1 VVAQILRL
9 KLRLLGNSFR
19 RSPWQLLGLVLGLL
33 YGFGTA
39 ILVVGG
45 LVALRFFEVG
55 VAASATIVL
64 GSAVLV
70 VFTVLPLVLGI
81 DDTLDPRKFA
91 LFGIPNTRLALS
103 LAAAS
108 FISVPTIVVA
118 IMAVAQI
125 STWSRGTAPALLAA
139 LGAVVIVV
147 TCVLSARISTSV
159 AAFLLATRR
168 ARDTTGILGLLAL
181 VSLSPVIVALV
192 SVDWAR
198 DGLDVLGRIAAVLGW
213 TPLGAAWAIPADA
226 AAGDFGAAGL
236 KTLIAVGWVVVLAA
250 VWRLLVARM
259 LVTPQR
265 QPAAKKYS
273 GLGWF
278 GVFPANRTGAVAARS
293 VTYWIRDSRYG
304 TSLIVIPFIPIFMV
318 IALVIGAGP
327 VPLIALLPLPVMC
340 LFLSWSIH
348 NDVAFDNTAIWLHMS
363 ASTPGRADRVGR
375 LLPALIVGVVVIAG
389 GSVVSALVYGDWAV
403 LPTLVGVSCSI
414 LFCGLGLSS
423 IMSARFP
430 YPAVRPGDSPFA
442 QPQSGSPAGL
452 LQAVSFLLILVFSA
466 PALVAGVLGLIDGGF
481 WPYVSLAAGLVVG
494 LAVLVGGVAWGSW
507 IFDRRGPEIL
517 AFAMRN

>member
-1 VVAQILRL
+1 MVAQILRL

-39 ILVVGG
+39 LLVVGG
-45 LVALRFFEVG
+45 LVALRFFDVEI
-55 VAASATIVL
+55 AASSTIVL
-64 GSAVLV
+64 GSAILV
-70 VFTVLPLVLGI
+70 VFTVLPLLLGI

-91 LFGIPNTRLALS
+91 LFGIPNNRLAVS
-103 LAAAS
+103 LAVAS
-108 FISVPTIVVA
+108 FISVPTVVVA
-118 IMAVAQI
+118 IMAIAQI
-125 STWSRGTAPALLAA
+125 STWSRGAAPTLLAA
-139 LGAVVIVV
+139 LAAVIIVV
-147 TCVLSARISTSV
+147 TCVLSARISTSI

-168 ARDTTGILGLLAL
+168 ARDTTAILGLLAL

-198 DGLDVLGRIAAVLGW
+198 DGLVVLGRIAAVLGW

-226 AAGDFGAAGL
+226 AAGDFGAAGV
-236 KTLIAVGWVVVLAA
+236 KTVVAVGWVVVLA
-250 VWRLLVARM
+250 VIWRLLVARM

-278 GVFPANRTGAVAARS
+278 SVFPANRTGAVAARS
-293 VTYWIRDSRYG
+293 VTYWLRDSRYG

-327 VPLIALLPLPVMC
+327 VPVIALLPLPVMC

-348 NDVAFDNTAIWLHMS
+348 NDVAFDNTAVWLHMS
-363 ASTPGRADRVGR
+363 ASTPGRADRIGR
-375 LLPALIVGVVVIAG
+375 LLPALIVGVVVIAA

-452 LQAVSFLLILVFSA
+452 LQAVSFLLILLFSA
-466 PALVAGVLGLIDGGF
+466 PALVAGVLGLLNGGV
-481 WPYVSLAAGLVVG
+481 WPYVSLAAGLVIG
-494 LAVLVGGVAWGSW
+494 IAVLVGGVAWGSW

>member
-1 VVAQILRL
+1 MVAQILRL

-33 YGFGTA
+33 YGLGTA
-39 ILVVGG
+39 VLVVGG
-45 LVALRFFEVG
+45 LIALRFFDVD

-91 LFGIPNTRLALS
+91 LFGIPNNKLATS
-103 LAAAS
+103 LAIAS
-108 FISVPTIVVA
+108 FVSVPTIVVT

-125 STWSRGTAPALLAA
+125 ATWSRGAGPALLAVA
-139 LGAVVIVV
+139 AAFIIVV

-168 ARDTTGILGLLAL
+168 ARDTTAIFGLIAL

-198 DGLDVLGRIAAVLGW
+198 EGLDVLGRIAAVLGW
-213 TPLGAAWAIPADA
+213 TPVGAAWAFPAAA
-226 AAGDFGAAGL
+226 AAGDGGAAAL
-236 KTLIAVGWVVVLAA
+236 KLLIAVGWIAVLAL
-250 VWRLLVARM
+250 VWRALVSRM
-259 LVTPQR
+259 LTTPQR
-265 QPAAKKYS
+265 QAQAKRYT

-278 GVFPANRTGAVAARS
+278 GVFPATRTGVIAARS
-293 VTYWIRDSRYG
+293 VTYWLRDSRYG
-304 TSLIVIPFIPIFMV
+304 TSLIAIPLIPIFMV
-318 IALVIGAGP
+318 VALVIGAGP
-327 VPLIALLPLPVMC
+327 LPLIALLPLPIMC

-348 NDVAFDNTAIWLHMS
+348 NDVAFDNTAVWLHTS
-363 ASTPGRADRVGR
+363 ASTPGRADRIGR
-375 LLPALIVGVVVIAG
+375 LLPALIVGMVVIAV

-403 LPTLVGVSCSI
+403 LPSVVGVSTGI
-414 LFCGLGLSS
+414 LLSGLGLSS
-423 IMSARFP
+423 FMSARFP
-430 YPAVRPGDSPFA
+430 YAAVRPGDSPFA

-452 LQAVSFLLILVFSA
+452 LQALSFLAILGFAA
-466 PALVAGVLGLIDGGF
+466 PAVIAGVIGVNEGGY
-481 WPYVSLAAGLVVG
+481 WPYLSLAAGVVIG
-494 LAVLVGGVAWGSW
+494 AAVLVGGVAWGSRV
-507 IFDRRGPEIL
+507 FEKRGPELL